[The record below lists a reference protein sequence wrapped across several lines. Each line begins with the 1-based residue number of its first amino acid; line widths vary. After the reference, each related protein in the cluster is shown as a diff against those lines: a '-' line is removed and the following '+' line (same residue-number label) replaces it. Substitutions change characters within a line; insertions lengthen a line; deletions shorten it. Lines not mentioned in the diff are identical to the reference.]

1 MAYPPELR
9 DRVLASYDA
18 GLGTRQIAANLLV
31 SESWCRRVKQFRGVP
46 RPKIGGGRPKLDSHG
61 RAELCRFVDE
71 TPDTT
76 LAELQ
81 SRVRCELGIR
91 ISIGALWNTTRRL
104 KLTLKKSRRSP
115 ANNTVPMSRPRGTP
129 SSPSSSRTSP

>member
-18 GLGTRQIAANLLV
+18 GLSTHQIAANLMV
-31 SESWCRRVKQFRGVP
+31 SKSWCRRVKQLRDLP

-61 RAELCRFVDE
+61 RAELGRFVDE
-71 TPDTT
+71 KPDAT
-76 LAELQ
+76 LEELR
-81 SRVRCELGIR
+81 SRILRELGIR
-91 ISIGALWNTTRRL
+91 ISIGALWNTLKRM

-115 ANNTVPMSRPRGTP
+115 ANNSAPRSRPRGRP
-129 SSPSSSRTSP
+129 SSPSNSRTCP